1 MISPMTRGHPGQPNQ
16 GKVKVTVYL
25 PEELEREI
33 RAQAEEEIR
42 PFSDRVHYLLRLGL
56 QAKRQRK

>member
-1 MISPMTRGHPGQPNQ
+1 MTGGHPGRPNQ

-25 PEELEREI
+25 PEELAREI

-42 PFSDRVHYLLRLGL
+42 PLSDHVHYLLRLGL
-56 QAKRQRK
+56 QVEKQAKSR

>member
-1 MISPMTRGHPGQPNQ
+1 MTGGHPGRPSQ

-33 RAQAEEEIR
+33 RDQAEEEIR
-42 PFSDRVHYLLRLGL
+42 PLSDHVHYLLRLGL
-56 QAKRQRK
+56 KVKKQGKSR